1 LATYVRLNIFAI
13 DLVSGNHDFDAHVFK
28 VLLSNT
34 IPAATLQ
41 VRGSASELATAGGY
55 TSGGGTTTIGAGGI
69 TQASTSGVKVAGSN
83 VVFTATTGF
92 GPFQSTVLYNDTP
105 TTPADPCI
113 ANWNYG
119 SSISLLASETFTWD
133 TATAGNGIFT
143 IT

>member
-1 LATYVRLNIFAI
+1 
-13 DLVSGNHDFDAHVFK
+13 
-28 VLLSNT
+28 
-34 IPAATLQ
+34 
-41 VRGSASELATAGGY
+41 
-55 TSGGGTTTIGAGGI
+55 
-69 TQASTSGVKVAGSN
+69 